1 LISGKRAFWATV
13 LGIISGILC
22 YLLGRGSVPYY
33 PTWMVI
39 AIILNRGLIGFLI
52 GISALK
58 WGWAVHGIFWGLL
71 ISLMIAI
78 PAWGGGNGQAFSLFM
93 IAGAIWGFLI
103 ELFTNKIFKA
113 PAA

>member
-1 LISGKRAFWATV
+1 LVNGRRLFWATLMGIAAGV
-13 LGIISGILC
+13 LCVILSD
-22 YLLGRGSVPYY
+22 GSTDSH

-39 AIILNRGLIGFLI
+39 AIIFNRGLIGFLI
-52 GISALK
+52 GISILR

-78 PAWGGGNGQAFSLFM
+78 PAWGGGNGQGFFLFM

-103 ELFTNKIFKA
+103 ELFTSRVFKA
-113 PAA
+113 PAV